1 MHNNCSLMKQVL
13 FLYTN
18 LHVIQG
24 LYIGQALWPLDN
36 RELALSQGYAHLLV
50 ILFRCSILP

>member
-50 ILFRCSILP
+50 ILVFYM